1 MKKILIIL
9 SLIGIIYIGYYI
21 NEKIKYYETPY
32 MEESSYD
39 FFKISNTSILFP
51 SFDFPIK
58 EEYRISSD
66 FGIRKQIIKGIGGEE
81 GDFHRGIDIVAKA
94 GSKIIASASG
104 NVHLHY
110 PPPNGRFRG
119 HPVFGGMVVLNHGN
133 GIYTL
138 YGHLSKTYIKEGMY
152 IQKGEVIGIIG
163 NTGLST
169 GTHLHFEI
177 LINPFGLVDL
187 PYFN

>member
-1 MKKILIIL
+1 MKKILIVL
-9 SLIGIIYIGYYI
+9 SFICVLYVSHYI

-32 MEESSYD
+32 MEESNYD
-39 FFKISNTSILFP
+39 FFKISNTSIIFP
-51 SFDFPIK
+51 SFSFPIK

-81 GDFHRGIDIVAKA
+81 GDFHRGIDIVAVE

-110 PPPNGRFRG
+110 PPPNGFFKG
-119 HPVFGGMVVLNHGN
+119 HPVFGGLIVIDHGN
-133 GIYTL
+133 NIYSL
-138 YGHLSKTYIKEGMY
+138 YGHLSKSYVKENQYIK
-152 IQKGEVIGIIG
+152 QGEVIGIVG
-163 NTGLST
+163 NTGIST

-177 LINPFGLVDL
+177 LINPLGLIDL
-187 PYFN
+187 L